1 MVATTALPR
10 SGNSSPPRTVLV
22 GAMFASGASMM
33 VYFGLLGIYAHRRA
47 EASFSG
53 QGWFPEGTVELGPPG
68 FIFWTLV
75 LSVFTVQWAVQAIKN
90 GDRTNAMWAMAI
102 TALFGAAVFNQLWF
116 IINDIGYALADGEA
130 EFFFFVVN
138 GTFIVFL
145 ILAVV
150 FLALTML
157 RALFGSYGP
166 RQSDGIA
173 AAAMFWNT
181 VVAMWSI
188 TWYVI
193 YITK

>member
-1 MVATTALPR
+1 MVATTALPAPVAGR
-10 SGNSSPPRTVLV
+10 PRTVLV
-22 GAMFASGASMM
+22 GTMFASGASMM
-33 VYFGLLGIYAHRRA
+33 VYFGLLAVYAHRRA

-68 FIFWTLV
+68 FIFWTLL

-130 EFFFFVVN
+130 EFFFFVIN
-138 GTFIVFL
+138 GTFVVFL

>member
-1 MVATTALPR
+1 MALTTTSLAAPAAR
-10 SGNSSPPRTVLV
+10 RPRTALV
-22 GAMFASGASMM
+22 GAMFASGAAMM

-47 EASFSG
+47 EASFAG
-53 QGWFPEGTVELGPPG
+53 QDWFPEGSIELGPPG
-68 FIFWTLV
+68 FIFWTLI

-90 GDRTNAMWAMAI
+90 DDRTNAMWAMAL
-102 TALFGAAVFNQLWF
+102 TAMFGAAVFNQLWF

-130 EFFFFVVN
+130 QFFFFVIN

-145 ILAVV
+145 IIAVV

-157 RALFGSYGP
+157 RALLGLYGP